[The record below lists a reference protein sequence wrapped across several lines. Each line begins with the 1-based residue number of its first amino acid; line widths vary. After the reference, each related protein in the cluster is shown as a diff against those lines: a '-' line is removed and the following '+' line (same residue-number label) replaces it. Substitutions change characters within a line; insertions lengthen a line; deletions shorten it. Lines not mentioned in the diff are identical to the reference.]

1 MADEKNPLTRA
12 DWAFIVAVAIGV
24 MILFVA
30 LIQWESGRECV
41 RWSTRI
47 DIDDLGNVSRTRVC
61 AERQPRQYGEDP
73 PFDPRSPK
81 DR

>member
-1 MADEKNPLTRA
+1 MPDEKKPLTRA
-12 DWAFIVAVAIGV
+12 DWAFITSVAIGV
-24 MILFVA
+24 IISFVV
-30 LIQWESGRECV
+30 LIYWESGRECV

-61 AERQPRQYGEDP
+61 AERQPRQAGEEP

-81 DR
+81 GK